1 MKLKEVINKRF
12 VQRKPI
18 IAVNVE
24 SLDQFLVLSS
34 IANEIDNYI
43 VIQFSA
49 RNVDW
54 MFSFYG
60 DMLSSKRN
68 QKIFF
73 HLDHCD
79 SSDVIEKCIDLD
91 FDSVMYD
98 GSHYP
103 IDHNIKQTNLYY
115 NRASK
120 NDCLLEVEVGPISGV
135 EDGFGSEKGD
145 YFKMCEAIEMNQN
158 GKFDLLAL
166 TIGNAHGEYKTTSN
180 IQPELLKNFQTSL
193 PKPIPL
199 VLHGGTG
206 ISKEILLECVNL
218 GCVKVNYSTEFKKSF
233 AELKKTSAS
242 HKELVEQLRLDYSE
256 KIEKF
261 YSLWF

>member
-1 MKLKEVINKRF
+1 MEFRKVIQERF
-12 VQRKPI
+12 DQRKPI
-18 IAVNVE
+18 IAINVE
-24 SLDQFLVLSS
+24 SLDQFLVLSN
-34 IANEIDNYI
+34 IAKEIDNYI
-43 VIQFSA
+43 IIQFSA

-60 DMLSSKRN
+60 DLWFSKKN

-79 SSDVIEKCIDLD
+79 SSDIIQKCIDLD

-103 IDHNIKQTNLYY
+103 IDDNIKQTNLYY

-145 YFKMCEAIEMNQN
+145 YFKMCEALEMNQN

-166 TIGNAHGEYKTTSN
+166 TIGNAHGEYKTTSS
-180 IQPELLKNFQTSL
+180 IQPELLNNFQTSL
-193 PKPIPL
+193 PNPIPL

-206 ISKEILLECVNL
+206 IPKEILIECVNL

-233 AELKKTSAS
+233 AELKKTCAS
-242 HKELVEQLRLDYSE
+242 HKELLEHLRSDYLE

-261 YSLWF
+261 YALWF

>member
-1 MKLKEVINKRF
+1 
-12 VQRKPI
+12 
-18 IAVNVE
+18 
-24 SLDQFLVLSS
+24 
-34 IANEIDNYI
+34 
-43 VIQFSA
+43 
-49 RNVDW
+49 
-54 MFSFYG
+54 
-60 DMLSSKRN
+60 
-68 QKIFF
+68 
-73 HLDHCD
+73 
-79 SSDVIEKCIDLD
+79 
-91 FDSVMYD
+91 
-98 GSHYP
+98 
-103 IDHNIKQTNLYY
+103 
-115 NRASK
+115 
-120 NDCLLEVEVGPISGV
+120 
-135 EDGFGSEKGD
+135 
-145 YFKMCEAIEMNQN
+145 MNQN

-206 ISKEILLECVNL
+206 ISKKILLECVNL